1 MEDCEY
7 LPKRTGPSNP
17 NTIKLIRDLRKRGAK
32 DKKHSF
38 WTDLSK
44 RLGKP
49 RRQRPIVNLSKI
61 SRYAKEDELV
71 VVPGK
76 VLASGQLQGSYTIA
90 ALNFSLVAMKK
101 IIQAGGKPISLRDLL
116 ELPASEI
123 KKIRILA

>member
-1 MEDCEY
+1 M
-7 LPKRTGPSNP
+7 PKRTGPSNP
-17 NTIKLIRDLRKRGAK
+17 NTVRLIRDLRKRGAK
-32 DKKHSF
+32 DQKHSF

-49 RRQRPIVNLSKI
+49 RRQRPVVNLSKI

-90 ALNFSLVAMKK
+90 ALNFSLVAMQK

-116 ELPASEI
+116 ELPASKI
-123 KKIRILA
+123 KNIKILT